1 MRVAL
6 FAALACV
13 LTLACAETYT
23 LLHRTNGKGDA
34 AWSARA
40 LVALE
45 TGQEPGYVP
54 VSDSVAPADGAT
66 SYQLMLVPGDVR
78 GQRAAQLH
86 ALEKAHPIASTA
98 LCQLYTGSRRQ
109 DNVDIH
115 LSGLH
120 PVALAFSVSLDM
132 PLDAHGCPSNG
143 TLASEVE
150 TSVQAFGAVVPD
162 APIRKAREVPTEQ
175 GPDGKPKPKQEKSFI
190 QRYWYYLIPLVVLL
204 ILPGSEEVPDPM
216 RPPNTGATSVR
227 RIVQPGPSARRP

>member
-6 FAALACV
+6 LAALACV
-13 LTLACAETYT
+13 LTLAYAETYT
-23 LLHRTNGKGDA
+23 LLHRTSGNGAA

-45 TGQEPGYVP
+45 AGQEPEYVP
-54 VSDSVAPADGAT
+54 LSESVVPANGAT
-66 SYQLMLVPGDVR
+66 NYQLMLVPGDVR
-78 GQRAAQLH
+78 GERAAQLH
-86 ALEKAHPIASTA
+86 ALEKANPIASTV
-98 LCQLYTGSRRQ
+98 LCQLYTGNLRH

-115 LSGLH
+115 LSGSH
-120 PVALAFSVSLDM
+120 PAALAFSVSLDM
-132 PLDAHGCPSNG
+132 PLDARGCPSNG
-143 TLASEVE
+143 TLATEIE

-162 APIRKAREVPTEQ
+162 APIRKAREVPTEK

-204 ILPGSEEVPDPM
+204 ILPGAEDVSDPM